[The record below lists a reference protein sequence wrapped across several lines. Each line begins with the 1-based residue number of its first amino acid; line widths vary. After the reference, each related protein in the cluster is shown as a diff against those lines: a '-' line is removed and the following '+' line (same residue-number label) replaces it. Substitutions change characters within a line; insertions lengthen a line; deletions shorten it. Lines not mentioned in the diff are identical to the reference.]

1 MNKIEI
7 LFLIFEIPLETLRK
21 NGRIIQPREVTD
33 LIIEDKEYP
42 AKKIW
47 PRNRTEKLYPG
58 EYEMFK
64 RDMNVA
70 L

>member
-1 MNKIEI
+1 M
-7 LFLIFEIPLETLRK
+7 ETLRK